1 MEDGEEERATKGGVG
16 GGGGEEGRVG
26 TTSLPRTPRPLA
38 QRPSRRQRLPA
49 TAKSQALAPSAFLA
63 RSHRLSPPPTEDGGS
78 RAGRGRTLSEID
90 NSPRSVGARGLRAG
104 RKISTEAPRRQHI
117 RTVRGSEG
125 PGAGRRNQEGRARE
139 GTAGASAGAPSSRQS
154 PPGLCK
160 GLSSGSEPD
169 EKPPAQFDKKRE
181 VILSIL

>member
-1 MEDGEEERATKGGVG
+1 MKSTTVPGASER
-16 GGGGEEGRVG
+16 EGSGQVERE
-26 TTSLPRTPRPLA
+26 A
-38 QRPSRRQRLPA
+38 QRLR
-49 TAKSQALAPSAFLA
+49 
-63 RSHRLSPPPTEDGGS
+63 ED
-78 RAGRGRTLSEID
+78 
-90 NSPRSVGARGLRAG
+90 
-104 RKISTEAPRRQHI
+104 STFGPC
-117 RTVRGSEG
+117 RGSEG

-139 GTAGASAGAPSSRQS
+139 GTAGATAGAPSSRQS